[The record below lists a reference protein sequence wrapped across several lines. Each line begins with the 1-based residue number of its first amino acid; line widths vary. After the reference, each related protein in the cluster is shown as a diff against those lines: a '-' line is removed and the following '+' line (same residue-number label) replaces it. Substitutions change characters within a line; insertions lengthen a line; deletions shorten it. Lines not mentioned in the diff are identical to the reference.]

1 MPAIIRCAT
10 VAALAACCCGCV
22 MLHSYRKGEPVDQ
35 AALEKLQIGQAN
47 TVVVENNLGLPDE
60 IISVGNGMIYR
71 YDYSKIN
78 TFLFFVIGHSSQ
90 HDDKLFMLF
99 DDRGIRADKKYQ
111 DKTKDTGWRLW
122 PFGR

>member
-10 VAALAACCCGCV
+10 IAVMAACCCVCV

-47 TVVVENNLGLPDE
+47 TLVVENNLGLPDE
-60 IISVGNGMIYR
+60 IIPVGNGMIYR

-78 TFLFFVIGHSSQ
+78 TFLFLVIGHSSQ

-99 DDRGIRADKKYQ
+99 DDRGILADKKYQ
-111 DKTKDTGWRLW
+111 DKTKDVGWRLW